1 MAVDADF
8 IEELASRIDLML
20 DTGRCAMGE
29 SCADCPAD
37 DGDERLIPCLQY
49 NLQKVAECLHEEAK
63 SGQD

>member
-20 DTGRCAMGE
+20 DTGKCAMSE
-29 SCADCPAD
+29 SCVDCPAN
-37 DGDERLIPCLQY
+37 GEDERLVSCFQY